1 MKASGWRPWRWA
13 ISSRLGR
20 TLWVWEPPAFGMNP
34 SGANFSVVY
43 SAFRFF
49 KIFFANG
56 SLISLCRGTAS
67 IDPSFGLIQSECEAP
82 SRFK

>member
-1 MKASGWRPWRWA
+1 MIFFR
-13 ISSRLGR
+13 GR
-20 TLWVWEPPAFGMNP
+20 IYGDIFNALAYGRGPDFGTNP
-34 SGANFSVVY
+34 SGANRSVVY